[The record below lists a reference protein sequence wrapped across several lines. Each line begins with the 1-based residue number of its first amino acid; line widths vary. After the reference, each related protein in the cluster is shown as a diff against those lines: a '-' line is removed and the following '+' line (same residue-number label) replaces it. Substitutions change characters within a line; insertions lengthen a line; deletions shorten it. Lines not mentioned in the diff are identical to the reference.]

1 MNLKIDAEA
10 IPVVVDSDGV
20 ARVGGT
26 RVTLDTVIA
35 AFADG
40 ATAEEIAYQYPSL
53 QLADIYA
60 VLTFYLRRRPDVDEY
75 LRQRQ
80 EAAADVHK
88 RNEAACSSNGVR
100 DRLLVRQRARKSTAH
115 A

>member
-10 IPVVVDSDGV
+10 IPLVVDSDGV

-26 RVTLDTVIA
+26 RVTLSTLIE

-40 ATAEEIAYQYPSL
+40 ATAEEIVYQYPSL
-53 QLADIYA
+53 QLADVYA
-60 VLTFYLRRRPDVDEY
+60 VLTYYLRRRPDVDEY

-80 EAAADVHK
+80 EEAEGIRK
-88 RNEAACSSNGVR
+88 RNEATYSAKGMR
-100 DRLLVRQRARKSTAH
+100 DRLLARQKAHRTAAH
-115 A
+115 G